1 MCSSPSQFHMI
12 YRIDVIIRLG
22 FSLPGIICACLQVY
36 MFRCLCIM
44 SHDFY
49 ELFFCMFFFFFFF
62 FNPISVVRICFKLL
76 WQKELFWMPALVFLT
91 QLF

>member
-1 MCSSPSQFHMI
+1 MI
-12 YRIDVIIRLG
+12 YCIDAIIRLG

-36 MFRCLCIM
+36 MFRFLCIM

-49 ELFFCMFFFFFFF
+49 ELFFCMFVLLLLLLF